1 MIHTNKNKKY
11 FFEINKYKDTF
22 SYTNY
27 NDRFY
32 FNLKDEKGNIYLE
45 SDLYVLKT
53 CCKKEIKSVLKNSK
67 NEDRFRLI
75 QTYDDK
81 WVFFLRDETDEIIA
95 ESTDFDNEEEVIN
108 LIKDLNYLSFETPVV
123 DNTKLKN

>member
-1 MIHTNKNKKY
+1 MKHSNNEKY

-22 SYTNY
+22 PYTNY

-81 WVFFLRDETDEIIA
+81 WIFFLRDETDEIIA
-95 ESTDFDNEEEVIN
+95 ESTDFDNEKEAIN
-108 LIKDLNYLSFETPVV
+108 FIEDLKSLSLDIPVV
-123 DNTKLKN
+123 DKTK

>member
-1 MIHTNKNKKY
+1 MTHSNNKKY

-22 SYTNY
+22 PYTNY

-53 CCKKEIKSVLKNSK
+53 SCKKEIKSVLKNSK

-81 WVFFLRDETDEIIA
+81 WIFFLRDETDEIIA
-95 ESTDFDNEEEVIN
+95 ESTDFDNEKEAIN
-108 LIKDLNYLSFETPVV
+108 FIEDLKSLSLDIPVV
-123 DNTKLKN
+123 DKTK

>member
-1 MIHTNKNKKY
+1 MKHSNNNEKY

-81 WVFFLRDETDEIIA
+81 WIFFLRDETDEIIA
-95 ESTDFDNEEEVIN
+95 ESTDFDNEEEVIKF
-108 LIKDLNYLSFETPVV
+108 IKN
-123 DNTKLKN
+123 LKNLSLKTPIVDKTK

>member
-1 MIHTNKNKKY
+1 MKHSNNNEKY

-22 SYTNY
+22 PYTNY

-95 ESTDFDNEEEVIN
+95 ESTDFDNEEEVIKFIKN
-108 LIKDLNYLSFETPVV
+108 LKNLSFDTPIV
-123 DNTKLKN
+123 DKTK

>member
-1 MIHTNKNKKY
+1 MIHSNNKEKY
-11 FFEINKYKDTF
+11 FFEINRYKDTF
-22 SYTNY
+22 S

-81 WVFFLRDETDEIIA
+81 WFFFLRDETDEIIA
-95 ESTDFDNEEEVIN
+95 ESTDFDNEKEAKNFIE
-108 LIKDLNYLSFETPVV
+108 DLKSLSLKTPVI
-123 DNTKLKN
+123 DKTK

>member
-1 MIHTNKNKKY
+1 MMYPNNNKKY
-11 FFEINKYKDTF
+11 FFEIHKDKDTF

-53 CCKKEIKSVLKNSK
+53 SCKKEIKSVLKNSK

-81 WVFFLRDETDEIIA
+81 QIFFLRDETDEIIA
-95 ESTDFDNEEEVIN
+95 ESTDFDNEEEVIKF
-108 LIKDLNYLSFETPVV
+108 IKN
-123 DNTKLKN
+123 LKNLSLKTPIVDKTK

>member
-1 MIHTNKNKKY
+1 MKHSNNEKY

-22 SYTNY
+22 PYTNY

-95 ESTDFDNEEEVIN
+95 ESTDFDNEKEAIN
-108 LIKDLNYLSFETPVV
+108 FIEDLKSLSLDIPVV
-123 DNTKLKN
+123 DKTK

>member
-1 MIHTNKNKKY
+1 MKHSANNEKY

-22 SYTNY
+22 PYTNY

-53 CCKKEIKSVLKNSK
+53 SCKKEIKSVLKNSK

-81 WVFFLRDETDEIIA
+81 WIFFLRDETDEIIA
-95 ESTDFDNEEEVIN
+95 ESTDFDNEKEAKNFIE
-108 LIKDLNYLSFETPVV
+108 DLKCLSLKTPVI
-123 DNTKLKN
+123 DKTK

>member
-53 CCKKEIKSVLKNSK
+53 SCKKEIKSVLKNSK

-81 WVFFLRDETDEIIA
+81 
-95 ESTDFDNEEEVIN
+95 
-108 LIKDLNYLSFETPVV
+108 
-123 DNTKLKN
+123 